1 MFKLLHSSLLCIY
14 CEVIRMFGSLLGILE
29 EGERV
34 RDLGKILKHVLK
46 IRHSFFKLK
55 ENTSL
60 HWENHIQPNK
70 KSYLGNQTQP
80 RRSYQ
85 HIYRRR
91 SREHAVQNS
100 EPQMYSS
107 QSNIPSGFYS
117 QFYASSHS
125 TRLIQRKWN
134 NIDNL

>member
-70 KSYLGNQTQP
+70 S
-80 RRSYQ
+80 
-85 HIYRRR
+85 HILEIKHNLEEATSIFIGGDQENMQFRI
-91 SREHAVQNS
+91 QNHKCT
-100 EPQMYSS
+100 
-107 QSNIPSGFYS
+107 
-117 QFYASSHS
+117 AHS
-125 TRLIQRKWN
+125 PIFPVAFILSFMLHLTAPG
-134 NIDNL
+134 